1 MSSAAKTSAL
11 APEQVGAWSYLAR
24 YRRAIAY
31 GVVMLIA
38 TNACFLGIPVTTG
51 LVVEAIK
58 AADYSRVLPL
68 CLWMAGFA
76 LATAITRII
85 SRITIFNA
93 ARAAEYDLR
102 SDLFGHLISLDASY
116 HRQHP
121 TGETMSRITSDVQTV
136 RAMWGAGIL
145 NLANTA
151 FAFATVLVM
160 MFRIDPVLTLAAIAP
175 YPLIYVIGQ
184 LMGKHIYRGSQAVQA
199 QMGALSARLQEDLGG
214 IAIIKSYTLEPI
226 RRAGFTEA
234 SQKVLTTNMGL
245 ARTRLLLEPNLRAL
259 ASAGVIIALWVGG
272 VAVVHKRI
280 AMGDLFE
287 FNGYLAR
294 LVWPTLALGWMISL
308 LQRGRGS
315 WSRLETVLRTKSQI
329 VDGAG
334 PPLEARATAPDV
346 VMTDLT
352 ITVDKRALLSD
363 INLKL
368 ASGSITAL
376 VGPTGGGKSTLV
388 DAILRLV
395 EVPPGAITINGRD
408 VTDLPLASLRGAI
421 GYSPQ
426 DAFLFSMSIADNI
439 AMGLGEDR
447 DGESHDNAV
456 DPRVIAAADTAGLR
470 NDLARMPDGLRTVVG
485 ERGITLSGGQ
495 RQRVA
500 LARALVGQPLM
511 LILDDSLSSVDAE
524 TERAILANLR
534 ETRVGRTVVLVSH
547 RVAAVKDADQI
558 LVLDGGRI
566 VERGTHSQLL
576 SKAGVYAGLYQSQL
590 DTDTLREA
598 GAPL

>member
-1 MSSAAKTSAL
+1 MFSADKI
-11 APEQVGAWSYLAR
+11 GAWSYLAT
-24 YRRAIAY
+24 YRKSIAW
-31 GVVMLIA
+31 GVLMLIA
-38 TNACFLGIPVTTG
+38 TNGCFLGIPVTTG
-51 LVVEAIK
+51 LVVEAIR

-76 LATAITRII
+76 IATAVTRIV

-102 SDLFGHLISLDASY
+102 SDLFTHLLHLDASY
-116 HRQHP
+116 HRQHA

-160 MFRIDPVLTLAAIAP
+160 MVRIDPILTLAAIAP
-175 YPLIYVIGQ
+175 YPLIYLIGQ

-199 QMGALSARLQEDLGG
+199 QMAALSARLQEDLGG

-226 RRAGFTEA
+226 RREGFAKA
-234 SQKVLTTNMGL
+234 SQTVLTTNMGL
-245 ARTRLLLEPNLRAL
+245 AKTRLLLEPNLRAL

-272 VAVVHKRI
+272 VAVVNERI
-280 AMGDLFE
+280 AMGQLFE

-315 WSRLETVLRTKSQI
+315 WSRLDAVLRTTSQI
-329 VDGAG
+329 VDGPG
-334 PPLEARATAPDV
+334 PALAASDRAPEVRTSN
-346 VMTDLT
+346 LT
-352 ITVDKRALLSD
+352 ITVDGRALLTD
-363 INLKL
+363 ISLHL
-368 ASGSITAL
+368 PSGSITAL

-388 DAILRLV
+388 DAMLRLV
-395 EVPPGAITINGRD
+395 EVPAGSISLNGRD
-408 VTDLPLASLRGAI
+408 ITDAPLASLRSAI

-439 AMGLGEDR
+439 AMGLGGHT
-447 DGESHDNAV
+447 DGQDTDGKDNAA
-456 DPRVIAAADTAGLR
+456 DPRVIAAAETAGLR
-470 NDLARMPDGLRTVVG
+470 NDLARMPEGLRTVVG

-500 LARALVGQPLM
+500 LARALVRQPLM

-524 TERAILANLR
+524 TERAILTNLR
-534 ETRVGRTVVLVSH
+534 QARIGRTVILVSH

-558 LVLDGGRI
+558 LVIDGGRI
-566 VERGTHSQLL
+566 VERGTHDELL
-576 SKAGVYAGLYQSQL
+576 RKAGVYAGLYQSQL
-590 DTDTLREA
+590 DIDVLREPEA
-598 GAPL
+598 AS

>member
-1 MSSAAKTSAL
+1 MFSADKL
-11 APEQVGAWSYLAR
+11 GAWSYLAT
-24 YRRAIAY
+24 YRRSIAW
-31 GVVMLIA
+31 GVLMLIA
-38 TNACFLGIPVTTG
+38 TNGCFLGIPVTTG
-51 LVVEAIK
+51 LVVEAIR

-76 LATAITRII
+76 IATAVTRIV

-102 SDLFGHLISLDASY
+102 SDLFTHLLHLDASY
-116 HRQHP
+116 HRQHA

-160 MFRIDPVLTLAAIAP
+160 MFRIDPILTLAAIAP
-175 YPLIYVIGQ
+175 YPLIYLIGQ

-214 IAIIKSYTLEPI
+214 IAIIKSYTFEPI
-226 RRAGFTEA
+226 RRDGFAKA
-234 SQKVLTTNMGL
+234 SQTVLSTNMGL
-245 ARTRLLLEPNLRAL
+245 AKTRLLLEPNLRAL

-272 VAVVHKRI
+272 VAVVNERI
-280 AMGDLFE
+280 AIGQLFE

-315 WSRLETVLRTKSQI
+315 WSRLDAVLRTTSQI
-329 VDGAG
+329 VDGPG
-334 PPLEARATAPDV
+334 PALAASDRAPEVRTSK
-346 VMTDLT
+346 LT
-352 ITVDKRALLSD
+352 ITVDGRALLND
-363 INLKL
+363 ISLHL
-368 ASGSITAL
+368 PSGSITAL

-388 DAILRLV
+388 DAMLRLV
-395 EVPPGAITINGRD
+395 EVPAGSISLNSRDITD
-408 VTDLPLASLRGAI
+408 VPLASLRSAI

-439 AMGLGEDR
+439 AMGLGGHT
-447 DGESHDNAV
+447 DGKDNDGHDNAA
-456 DPRVIAAADTAGLR
+456 DPRVIAAAETAGLR
-470 NDLARMPDGLRTVVG
+470 NDLARMPEGLRTVVG

-500 LARALVGQPLM
+500 LARALVRQPLM

-524 TERAILANLR
+524 TERAILTNLR
-534 ETRVGRTVVLVSH
+534 QARIGRTVILVSH

-558 LVLDGGRI
+558 LVIDGGRI
-566 VERGTHSQLL
+566 VERGTHDELL
-576 SKAGVYAGLYQSQL
+576 RKAGVYAGLYQSQL
-590 DTDTLREA
+590 DIDVLREPEA
-598 GAPL
+598 VS

>member
-1 MSSAAKTSAL
+1 MLSADKI
-11 APEQVGAWSYLAR
+11 GAWSHLAA
-24 YRRAIAY
+24 YRRSIAW
-31 GVVMLIA
+31 GVFMLIA
-38 TNACFLGIPVTTG
+38 TNGFFLGIPVTTG
-51 LVVEAIK
+51 LVVEAIR
-58 AADYSRVLPL
+58 AADYQRVLPL

-76 LATAITRII
+76 LATAVTRII

-102 SDLFGHLISLDASY
+102 SDLFNHLLHLDASY
-116 HRQHP
+116 HRLHA

-160 MFRIDPVLTLAAIAP
+160 MVRIDPVLTIAAIAP
-175 YPLIYVIGQ
+175 YPLIYLIGQ
-184 LMGKHIYRGSQAVQA
+184 VMGRHIYRGSQAVQA
-199 QMGALSARLQEDLGG
+199 QAGALSARLQEDLGG

-226 RRAGFTEA
+226 RRAGFAKA
-234 SQKVLTTNMGL
+234 STTVLNTNMNL

-272 VAVVHKRI
+272 VAVVENRI
-280 AMGDLFE
+280 AMGQLFE

-315 WSRLETVLRTKSQI
+315 WSRLDAVLRTKSQI
-329 VDGAG
+329 VDGPG
-334 PPLEARATAPDV
+334 PALQASDRAPDV
-346 VMTDLT
+346 RTEHLT
-352 ITVDKRALLSD
+352 ITVDGRALLSD
-363 INLKL
+363 VSIHLP
-368 ASGSITAL
+368 SGSITAL

-388 DAILRLV
+388 DAMMRLV
-395 EVPPGAITINGRD
+395 EVPAGSIIMNDRD
-408 VTDLPLASLRGAI
+408 ITDLPLASLRGAI

-439 AMGLGEDR
+439 AMGLGENS
-447 DGESHDNAV
+447 DGRDNAT

-470 NDLARMPDGLRTVVG
+470 TDLARMPDGLRTIVG

-524 TERAILANLR
+524 TERTILNNLR
-534 ETRVGRTVVLVSH
+534 QARIGRTVVLV
-547 RVAAVKDADQI
+547 
-558 LVLDGGRI
+558 
-566 VERGTHSQLL
+566 
-576 SKAGVYAGLYQSQL
+576 
-590 DTDTLREA
+590 
-598 GAPL
+598 

>member
-1 MSSAAKTSAL
+1 MSVAG
-11 APEQVGAWSYLAR
+11 QNDGVRVGAWSYLAK
-24 YRRAIAY
+24 YRRSITW

-38 TNACFLGIPVTTG
+38 TNAFFVGIPVTTG
-51 LVVEAIK
+51 RIVQAIR
-58 AADYSRVLPL
+58 DGNYDQIMPL
-68 CLWMAGFA
+68 CLWMSGFA
-76 LATAITRII
+76 IATAITRII

-102 SDLFGHLISLDASY
+102 SDLFAHLLHLDASY
-116 HRQHP
+116 HREHP

-160 MFRIDPVLTLAAIAP
+160 MFRIDTIVTIAAIAP
-175 YPLIYVIGQ
+175 YPLIYFIGQ
-184 LMGKHIYRGSQAVQA
+184 TMGKYIYRGSQAVQA
-199 QMGALSARLQEDLGG
+199 QVGALSARLQEDLGG

-226 RRAGFTEA
+226 RRIGFAQA
-234 SQKVLTTNMGL
+234 SNKVLASNMAL

-259 ASAGVIIALWVGG
+259 ASAGLIIALWVGG
-272 VAVVHKRI
+272 VAVADGRI
-280 AMGDLFE
+280 SIGKLFE

-315 WSRLETVLRTKSQI
+315 WSRLEAVLQTKPHI
-329 VDGAG
+329 VDGPG
-334 PPLEARATAPDV
+334 PALAHATVPPDV
-346 VMTDLT
+346 VLHNMNIAIDN
-352 ITVDKRALLSD
+352 KPLLSD
-363 INLKL
+363 INLTL

-388 DAILRLV
+388 DALLRLV
-395 EVPPGAITINGRD
+395 DVAPGAITINQRD

-421 GYSPQ
+421 GYAPQ

-439 AMGLGEDR
+439 GMGLRGVDV
-447 DGESHDNAV
+447 DHDFGN
-456 DPRVIAAADTAGLR
+456 DQRVIDAAKTAGLH
-470 NDLARMPDGLRTVVG
+470 NDLARMPDGLRTIVG

-534 ETRVGRTVVLVSH
+534 QTRVGRTVVLVSH

-558 LVLDGGRI
+558 IVLDGGRI
-566 VERGTHSQLL
+566 VEQGTHQSLL
-576 SKAGVYAGLYQSQL
+576 DKTGLYAGLYQSQL
-590 DTDTLREA
+590 DTDHLSRSSHATEA
-598 GAPL
+598 AS

>member
-1 MSSAAKTSAL
+1 
-11 APEQVGAWSYLAR
+11 
-24 YRRAIAY
+24 
-31 GVVMLIA
+31 MLIA
-38 TNACFLGIPVTTG
+38 TNGFFLGIPVTTG
-51 LVVEAIK
+51 LVVEAIR

-76 LATAITRII
+76 IATAVTRIV

-102 SDLFGHLISLDASY
+102 SDLFTHLLQLDASY
-116 HRQHP
+116 HRQHA

-160 MFRIDPVLTLAAIAP
+160 MFRIDPILTLAAIAP
-175 YPLIYVIGQ
+175 YPFIYLIGQ

-226 RRAGFTEA
+226 RRDGFANA
-234 SQKVLTTNMGL
+234 SRTVLNTNMGL

-272 VAVVHKRI
+272 VAVVNQRI
-280 AMGDLFE
+280 AIGQLFE

-315 WSRLETVLRTKSQI
+315 WSRLDAVLRTTSQI
-329 VDGAG
+329 VDGPG
-334 PPLEARATAPDV
+334 PTLAASDRAPEVRTNE
-346 VMTDLT
+346 LT
-352 ITVDKRALLSD
+352 ITVDGRALLAD
-363 INLKL
+363 ISIHLP
-368 ASGSITAL
+368 SGSITAL

-388 DAILRLV
+388 DAMLRLV
-395 EVPPGAITINGRD
+395 EVPAGSITVNGRD
-408 VTDLPLASLRGAI
+408 ITDVPLASLRGAI

-439 AMGLGEDR
+439 AMGLSERTDAR
-447 DGESHDNAV
+447 DNAV

-524 TERAILANLR
+524 TERAILNNLR
-534 ETRVGRTVVLVSH
+534 QARIGRTVVLVSH

-566 VERGTHSQLL
+566 VERGTHAELL
-576 SKAGVYAGLYQSQL
+576 RKAGVYAGLYQSQL
-590 DTDTLREA
+590 DTDVLREA
-598 GAPL
+598 EVAP